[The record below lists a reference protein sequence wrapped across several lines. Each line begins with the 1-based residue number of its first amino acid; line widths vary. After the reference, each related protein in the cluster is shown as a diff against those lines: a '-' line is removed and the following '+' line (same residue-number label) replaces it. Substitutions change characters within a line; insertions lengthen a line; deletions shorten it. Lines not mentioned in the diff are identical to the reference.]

1 MSGLQLGAPR
11 PGPRASPPLALG
23 DEVTA
28 REQLLQAVE
37 LLPEGASVMLRR
49 EQLLDALRGPEPT
62 PSEPQPSTSG
72 DRLLT
77 ANQVA
82 EVLGCSPRWVYDN
95 ADSLPFTR
103 RIKSGMLR
111 FSEKGL
117 QRYLSMTHRPC
128 R

>member
-1 MSGLQLGAPR
+1 MRLFRLRRATSVPTEPAPH
-11 PGPRASPPLALG
+11 AALAKL
-23 DEVTA
+23 TA
-28 REQLLQAVE
+28 RERVLRVVE
-37 LLPEGASVMLRR
+37 LMPELPSVTLPRD
-49 EQLLDALRGPEPT
+49 LLLEALRGAEPT

-103 RIKSGMLR
+103 RIKPGMLR

-117 QRYLSMTHRPC
+117 QRYLSMTHRP
-128 R
+128 

>member
-1 MSGLQLGAPR
+1 MSSLQLGAPR
-11 PGPRASPPLALG
+11 PGPRALPPLALG

-28 REQLLQAVE
+28 REQLLQAIE

-49 EQLLDALRGPEPT
+49 EQLLDALNGPEPT
-62 PSEPQPSTSG
+62 PSETQPSTSG

-103 RIKSGMLR
+103 RIKPGMLR

-117 QRYLSMTHRPC
+117 QRYLSMKHRPC